1 MYTEVR
7 VVLVPMAPPPVLAA
21 LFRGLADPARLSCL
35 LAIHDRPRPVGEI
48 VDMTGLSQP
57 NVSKHLA
64 YLRECGLVTAERSGR
79 FMVYQLSDPRVCD
92 VLCAAEALVQ
102 EVAGGVAVRRG
113 TAL

>member
-1 MYTEVR
+1 
-7 VVLVPMAPPPVLAA
+7 MAPPPILAA

-48 VDMTGLSQP
+48 VDITGLSQP

-64 YLRECGLVTAERSGR
+64 CLRDCGLVTAKRSGR
-79 FMVYQLSDPRVCD
+79 FMVYQLSDRRVCD

-102 EVAGGVAVRRG
+102 EVGDSLASYPRYGIG
-113 TAL
+113 L